1 MERYLEFRIDEQTT
15 ELKMEAFLK
24 KNAGLTKRQISQAKF
39 RPDGITRNGVRCRV
53 TETIYPGDVIC
64 VCLEEA
70 GTASAHL
77 ENYNDGIKSKDLSD
91 FHSNKASAPVS
102 ETSFS
107 LNILYEDK
115 DILVCHKPAG
125 LAVQNA
131 RVGSMDMES
140 LLKNYIAQKVPGK
153 MPYLGI
159 IHRLDQPVEGVLVFA
174 LNPKAAADLS
184 RQMTA
189 GKIKK
194 TYLAVTEGTVKVKS
208 AKLVDWLK
216 KDGRTNS
223 SAVVEGG
230 TSGAKKAILSYEVLE
245 TWKNKEDAQDCG
257 ERNLIRIDLDT
268 GRHHQIRVQM
278 AHAGMPLVGDRKYNP
293 GQNSQEPLALCSA
306 KLGFQH
312 PVTKKQL
319 EFQVQPAG
327 MAFKRH

>member
-1 MERYLEFRIDEQTT
+1 MW
-15 ELKMEAFLK
+15 
-24 KNAGLTKRQISQAKF
+24 
-39 RPDGITRNGVRCRV
+39 
-53 TETIYPGDVIC
+53 
-64 VCLEEA
+64 
-70 GTASAHL
+70 
-77 ENYNDGIKSKDLSD
+77 IKDIRD
-91 FHSNKASAPVS
+91 Y
-102 ETSFS
+102 
-107 LNILYEDK
+107 ILYEDK

-268 GRHHQIRVQM
+268 GRHHQIRVQLS
-278 AHAGMPLVGDRKYNP
+278 HEGLPLLGDRKYNP
-293 GQNSQEPLALCSA
+293 SGEKGTSLGLCSSCLEF
-306 KLGFQH
+306 KH
-312 PVTKKQL
+312 PRTGKMMKFETEPQGSAFLDFVKKSVKTLDGNTKKCI
-319 EFQVQPAG
+319 
-327 MAFKRH
+327 M

>member
-1 MERYLEFRIDEQTT
+1 MW
-15 ELKMEAFLK
+15 
-24 KNAGLTKRQISQAKF
+24 
-39 RPDGITRNGVRCRV
+39 
-53 TETIYPGDVIC
+53 
-64 VCLEEA
+64 
-70 GTASAHL
+70 
-77 ENYNDGIKSKDLSD
+77 IKDIRD
-91 FHSNKASAPVS
+91 Y
-102 ETSFS
+102 
-107 LNILYEDK
+107 ILYEDK

-230 TSGAKKAILSYEVLE
+230 TSEAKKAILSYEVLE

-278 AHAGMPLVGDRKYNP
+278 AHHGMPLWADGKYKKKEEMLEAEQ
-293 GQNSQEPLALCSA
+293 GTAIGLCA
-306 KLGFQH
+306 WR
-312 PVTKKQL
+312 L
-319 EFQVQPAG
+319 EFAHPKTGKKMKFEVQPEGACFQEFSE
-327 MAFKRH
+327 AIKP

>member
-77 ENYNDGIKSKDLSD
+77 ENYNDGIRSKDLSD
-91 FHSNKASAPVS
+91 FHSNRASAPVS

-131 RVGSMDMES
+131 RVGNMDMES

>member
-1 MERYLEFRIDEQTT
+1 MEIQSY
-15 ELKMEAFLK
+15 
-24 KNAGLTKRQISQAKF
+24 
-39 RPDGITRNGVRCRV
+39 
-53 TETIYPGDVIC
+53 
-64 VCLEEA
+64 
-70 GTASAHL
+70 
-77 ENYNDGIKSKDLSD
+77 
-91 FHSNKASAPVS
+91 
-102 ETSFS
+102 
-107 LNILYEDK
+107 ILYEDR
-115 DILVCHKPAG
+115 DLIVCRKPAG
-125 LAVQNA
+125 VPVQTKQIQTK
-131 RVGSMDMES
+131 DMVS
-140 LLKNYIAQKVPGK
+140 LLKNYRYQQEGGK
-153 MPYLGI
+153 EEPYLGV

-278 AHAGMPLVGDRKYNP
+278 SHAGMPLVGDRKYNP
-293 GQNSQEPLALCSA
+293 RQSGQEPLALCSA
-306 KLGFQH
+306 RLGFQH
-312 PVTKKQL
+312 PVTKKKL
-319 EFQVQPAG
+319 EFWVKPAG
-327 MAFKRH
+327 SAFEGWNEIRFLDDV

>member
-1 MERYLEFRIDEQTT
+1 MW
-15 ELKMEAFLK
+15 
-24 KNAGLTKRQISQAKF
+24 
-39 RPDGITRNGVRCRV
+39 
-53 TETIYPGDVIC
+53 
-64 VCLEEA
+64 
-70 GTASAHL
+70 
-77 ENYNDGIKSKDLSD
+77 IKDIRD
-91 FHSNKASAPVS
+91 Y
-102 ETSFS
+102 
-107 LNILYEDK
+107 ILYEDK

-174 LNPKAAADLS
+174 LNPKAAANLS

-278 AHAGMPLVGDRKYNP
+278 AHHGMPLWADGKYKKKEEMLEAEQ
-293 GQNSQEPLALCSA
+293 GTAIGLCA
-306 KLGFQH
+306 WR
-312 PVTKKQL
+312 L
-319 EFQVQPAG
+319 EFTHPKTGKKMKFEVQPEGACFQEFSE
-327 MAFKRH
+327 AIKP

>member
-1 MERYLEFRIDEQTT
+1 MDKRYRD
-15 ELKMEAFLK
+15 
-24 KNAGLTKRQISQAKF
+24 
-39 RPDGITRNGVRCRV
+39 
-53 TETIYPGDVIC
+53 Y
-64 VCLEEA
+64 
-70 GTASAHL
+70 
-77 ENYNDGIKSKDLSD
+77 
-91 FHSNKASAPVS
+91 
-102 ETSFS
+102 
-107 LNILYEDK
+107 ILYEDK

-268 GRHHQIRVQM
+268 GRHHRFVCRWRMPNGLWLVTESIIPVRIVRNRWLSVLQNWDFSIRDKET
-278 AHAGMPLVGDRKYNP
+278 VGVSGAACQVWHSKVIDIAKFLMCKSEKCVKSLDEFRKV
-293 GQNSQEPLALCSA
+293 CI
-306 KLGFQH
+306 
-312 PVTKKQL
+312 
-319 EFQVQPAG
+319 
-327 MAFKRH
+327 M

>member
-1 MERYLEFRIDEQTT
+1 MW
-15 ELKMEAFLK
+15 
-24 KNAGLTKRQISQAKF
+24 
-39 RPDGITRNGVRCRV
+39 
-53 TETIYPGDVIC
+53 
-64 VCLEEA
+64 
-70 GTASAHL
+70 
-77 ENYNDGIKSKDLSD
+77 IKDIRD
-91 FHSNKASAPVS
+91 Y
-102 ETSFS
+102 
-107 LNILYEDK
+107 ILYEDK

-194 TYLAVTEGTVKVKS
+194 TYLAVAEGTVKVKS

-278 AHAGMPLVGDRKYNP
+278 AHHGMPLWADGKYKKKEEMLEAEQ
-293 GQNSQEPLALCSA
+293 GTAIGLCA
-306 KLGFQH
+306 WR
-312 PVTKKQL
+312 L
-319 EFQVQPAG
+319 EFAHPKTGKKMKFEVQPEGACFQEFSE
-327 MAFKRH
+327 AIKP

>member
-1 MERYLEFRIDEQTT
+1 MEIQSY
-15 ELKMEAFLK
+15 
-24 KNAGLTKRQISQAKF
+24 
-39 RPDGITRNGVRCRV
+39 
-53 TETIYPGDVIC
+53 
-64 VCLEEA
+64 
-70 GTASAHL
+70 
-77 ENYNDGIKSKDLSD
+77 
-91 FHSNKASAPVS
+91 
-102 ETSFS
+102 
-107 LNILYEDK
+107 ILYEDR
-115 DILVCHKPAG
+115 DLIVCRKPAG
-125 LAVQNA
+125 VPVQTKQIQTK
-131 RVGSMDMES
+131 DMVS
-140 LLKNYIAQKVPGK
+140 LLKNYRYQQEGGK
-153 MPYLGI
+153 GEPYLGV

>member
-1 MERYLEFRIDEQTT
+1 MW
-15 ELKMEAFLK
+15 
-24 KNAGLTKRQISQAKF
+24 
-39 RPDGITRNGVRCRV
+39 
-53 TETIYPGDVIC
+53 
-64 VCLEEA
+64 
-70 GTASAHL
+70 
-77 ENYNDGIKSKDLSD
+77 IKDIRD
-91 FHSNKASAPVS
+91 Y
-102 ETSFS
+102 
-107 LNILYEDK
+107 ILYEDK

-174 LNPKAAADLS
+174 LNPKAAANLS

-230 TSGAKKAILSYEVLE
+230 TSGAKKAILSYEVLK

-278 AHAGMPLVGDRKYNP
+278 AHHGMPLWADGKYKKKEEMLEAEQ
-293 GQNSQEPLALCSA
+293 GTAIGLCA
-306 KLGFQH
+306 WR
-312 PVTKKQL
+312 L
-319 EFQVQPAG
+319 EFAHPKTGKKMKFEVQPEGACFQEFSE
-327 MAFKRH
+327 AIKP

>member
-1 MERYLEFRIDEQTT
+1 MW
-15 ELKMEAFLK
+15 
-24 KNAGLTKRQISQAKF
+24 
-39 RPDGITRNGVRCRV
+39 
-53 TETIYPGDVIC
+53 
-64 VCLEEA
+64 
-70 GTASAHL
+70 
-77 ENYNDGIKSKDLSD
+77 IKDIRD
-91 FHSNKASAPVS
+91 Y
-102 ETSFS
+102 
-107 LNILYEDK
+107 ILYEDK

-245 TWKNKEDAQDCG
+245 TWKNKEDA
-257 ERNLIRIDLDT
+257 

>member
-1 MERYLEFRIDEQTT
+1 MW
-15 ELKMEAFLK
+15 
-24 KNAGLTKRQISQAKF
+24 NNQI
-39 RPDGITRNGVRCRV
+39 N
-53 TETIYPGDVIC
+53 E
-64 VCLEEA
+64 
-70 GTASAHL
+70 
-77 ENYNDGIKSKDLSD
+77 
-91 FHSNKASAPVS
+91 
-102 ETSFS
+102 
-107 LNILYEDK
+107 NILYEDK

-278 AHAGMPLVGDRKYNP
+278 AHHGMPLWADGKYKKKEEMLEAEQ
-293 GQNSQEPLALCSA
+293 GTAIGLCA
-306 KLGFQH
+306 WR
-312 PVTKKQL
+312 L
-319 EFQVQPAG
+319 EFAYPKTGKKMKFEVQPEGACFQEFSE
-327 MAFKRH
+327 AIKP